1 MNSRTSSRRAATRSD
16 GAKSIGRRSLPRGAC
31 IPGIAPEPEAAARD
45 LYARLLDAW
54 NAHDA
59 DAFAAL
65 FTADGVSIG
74 FDGSEATGDE
84 IREHLAAV
92 FADHETAAYIARV
105 RELRTIGTDSVL
117 LRAIV
122 GMVPPGD
129 DAVKPAA
136 NALHSLVAARSGGE
150 WRIALFQNT
159 PAQYHGRPEAVE
171 EHTAVIERVRAAGET
186 VN

>member
-1 MNSRTSSRRAATRSD
+1 M
-16 GAKSIGRRSLPRGAC
+16 GRRSLPRRAS

-45 LYARLLDAW
+45 LYARLLGAW

-65 FTADGVSIG
+65 FAADGVSIG
-74 FDGSEATGDE
+74 FDGSEARGDE
-84 IREHLAAV
+84 IREHLAGV

-105 RELRTIGTDSVL
+105 REARAVGSDAVL
-117 LRAIV
+117 LRSIV
-122 GMVPPGD
+122 GMVPPGG
-129 DAVKPAA
+129 DAVNAKA
-136 NALHSLVAARSGGE
+136 NALHSLVAVRDGEE

-171 EHTAVIERVRAAGET
+171 EHTEEIERVRAAGET
-186 VN
+186 LG

>member
-1 MNSRTSSRRAATRSD
+1 M
-16 GAKSIGRRSLPRGAC
+16 GRRSLPRRAC
-31 IPGIAPEPEAAARD
+31 IPRIDADLNAAARD
-45 LYARLLDAW
+45 LYTRLLEAW

-65 FTADGVSIG
+65 FPGDGVSIG
-74 FDGSEATGDE
+74 FDGSEAAGTE

-105 RELRTIGTDSVL
+105 REVRALGDEVVM

-122 GMVPPGD
+122 GMVPPGGD
-129 DAVKPAA
+129 KVKPEA

-171 EHTAVIERVRAAGET
+171 EHTAQIERVRAAGET
-186 VN
+186 VG

>member
-1 MNSRTSSRRAATRSD
+1 M
-16 GAKSIGRRSLPRGAC
+16 GRRSLPRRAC
-31 IPGIAPEPEAAARD
+31 IPGIDTDRHAAARD
-45 LYARLLDAW
+45 LYERLLDAW

-65 FTADGVSIG
+65 FAADGVSIG
-74 FDGSEATGDE
+74 FDGSEAVGAG

-105 RELRTIGTDSVL
+105 REVRELGADAVL
-117 LRAIV
+117 LRALV
-122 GMVPPGD
+122 GMVPPGGN
-129 DAVKPAA
+129 AVNSNA
-136 NALHSLVAARSGGE
+136 NALHSLVAARGGEE

-171 EHTAVIERVRAAGET
+171 EHSAEIERLRAAGET
-186 VN
+186 VG

>member
-1 MNSRTSSRRAATRSD
+1 M
-16 GAKSIGRRSLPRGAC
+16 GRRTLPRRAC
-31 IPGIAPEPEAAARD
+31 IPGIAPEPQAAARD

-65 FTADGVSIG
+65 FAADGVSIG
-74 FDGSEATGDE
+74 FDGSQATGDE

-92 FADHETAAYIARV
+92 FGDHETAAYIAKVGEV
-105 RELRTIGTDSVL
+105 REVGADAVL

-129 DAVKPAA
+129 DAVNPGA
-136 NALHSLVAARSGGE
+136 NALQSLVAARAGEE

-171 EHTAVIERVRAAGET
+171 EHTAEIERVRAAGET
-186 VN
+186 VR

>member
-1 MNSRTSSRRAATRSD
+1 M
-16 GAKSIGRRSLPRGAC
+16 GRRSLPGRAC
-31 IPGIAPEPEAAARD
+31 IPGIGPDPQAAARD

-65 FTADGVSIG
+65 FAAGGVSIG
-74 FDGSEATGDE
+74 FDGSEATDDE

-92 FADHETAAYIARV
+92 FTDHETAAYIAKV
-105 RELRTIGTDSVL
+105 REVRAVAADAVL

-122 GMVPPGD
+122 GMVPPGGD
-129 DAVKPAA
+129 EVNSNA
-136 NALHSLVAARSGGE
+136 NALHSLVAARSGDE

-171 EHTAVIERVRAAGET
+171 EHTAEVELVHAAGAT
-186 VN
+186 LG

>member
-1 MNSRTSSRRAATRSD
+1 MSD
-16 GAKSIGRRSLPRGAC
+16 
-31 IPGIAPEPEAAARD
+31 IAPEPEAAARD

-59 DAFAAL
+59 DAFGAL
-65 FTADGVSIG
+65 FAPGGVSIG
-74 FDGSEATGDE
+74 FDGSEAAGAE

-105 RELRTIGTDSVL
+105 REVRAVGADAVL

-122 GMVPPGD
+122 GMVPPGGHE
-129 DAVKPAA
+129 VNPNA
-136 NALHSLVAARSGGE
+136 NALHSLVAARSGEE

-171 EHTAVIERVRAAGET
+171 EHTAEIERVRAAGET
-186 VN
+186 VG